1 MIRVL
6 IDELGDGH
14 DDIILKIDAMPTF
27 TQIGDLYY
35 MADFLGLDPE
45 KIDKVPDDLGIEYL
59 KYVQDKIENL
69 KKRETFIIFDI
80 SDQYIGG
87 LLISEGKK
95 GLLKTSY
102 VTTDKIHGYEF
113 DNQTIDDLI
122 QERQPDFDKENNWL
136 LSKDSIHE
144 GLNWS
149 IEKIKKHGS

>member
-149 IEKIKKHGS
+149 I

>member
-149 IEKIKKHGS
+149 IEKIKKNGS

>member
-136 LSKDSIHE
+136 LSKD
-144 GLNWS
+144 
-149 IEKIKKHGS
+149 